1 MLHFPSPFNLASVSS
16 TSTSCMSRKACR
28 ENQGISKCN
37 TPPKAHTQTVPN
49 DLHIKN
55 TGSLYEK
62 SIVAIPLIQLQDAI
76 FIDIKIIT
84 VRPPVRIRI
93 NTYY

>member
-1 MLHFPSPFNLASVSS
+1 MKNPFGHPTNLA
-16 TSTSCMSRKACR
+16 
-28 ENQGISKCN
+28 
-37 TPPKAHTQTVPN
+37 
-49 DLHIKN
+49 
-55 TGSLYEK
+55 
-62 SIVAIPLIQLQDAI
+62 QDAI